1 MFSDGLKNTMKN
13 SNIVKLISAALVF
26 AAAAFANAQ
35 DKATLDILVSKGII
49 TRDEAGKI
57 LKNASA
63 QVKAKEKETVKL
75 TFSGRMHEQFMWI
88 KSEADDPF
96 YKDASTKSG
105 FRMRRM
111 YLGMAAELANGWS
124 GNLVLDFAK
133 TANNGANYLDS
144 ATISKEIDWEFLN
157 GKLDVG
163 YRKVNFVFEE
173 NTSSSKL
180 LSIERSPATRYF
192 VEGQSSGTKGN
203 IGFGNRYT
211 GVFWEGRADAA
222 KGLSYSFAV
231 TNPQNYAIKP
241 NNSGTDNT
249 VNLWASISYK
259 NSADTSIGKLKYE
272 IGLNAGYGMGANIT
286 TDGNSDNGCII
297 GANPYAKIALDNF
310 TLWGEYIMANI
321 QYGKKDA
328 YGNFSS
334 ATPQGVNVG
343 AEYKFD
349 CGFIGKIAPTVRYSG
364 LFTDG
369 RGARI
374 SDTINSAANVSSGGS
389 DYYKNANSVFAG
401 VNWYIDGNSVKLQA
415 GYEYAR
421 FSGSPSN
428 ESPNSKSANVNAFR
442 TQLQILF

>member
-1 MFSDGLKNTMKN
+1 MKK
-13 SNIVKLISAALVF
+13 SNIVKLILTAFVF
-26 AAAAFANAQ
+26 GASNFANAQ

-49 TRDEAGKI
+49 TQDEAGKI
-57 LKNASA
+57 LKSSSI

-75 TFSGRMHEQFMWI
+75 TFSGRIHEQFMWI

-96 YKDASTKSG
+96 YKDTSTKSG

-124 GNLVLDFAK
+124 GNLVLDLAK
-133 TANNGANYLDS
+133 TTNNGANYLDS
-144 ATISKEIDWEFLN
+144 VTISKKIDWEFLN

-211 GVFWEGRADAA
+211 GVFWEGKADAV

-249 VNLWASISYK
+249 VNLWASINYK
-259 NSADTSIGKLKYE
+259 NDADTSIGKLKYE

-286 TDGNSDNGCII
+286 TDGYSDNGYIV
-297 GANPYAKIALDNF
+297 GANPYFKLTLDNF
-310 TLWGEYIMANI
+310 TLWGEYMMANI

-328 YGNFSS
+328 TGNFQD

-349 CGFIGKIAPTVRYSG
+349 CGFIGQIAPTVRYSG

-369 RGARI
+369 RGAKI

-389 DYYKNANSVFAG
+389 DYYKNANSIFAG
-401 VNWYIDGNSVKLQA
+401 INWYIDGNSVKLQA

-428 ESPNSKSANVNAFR
+428 ESFASKSANVNAFR